1 VIPPEEPQTPD
12 SAPNGESRASSAP
25 SEELEDRLEEG
36 ATPEPAEDAR
46 IISAE
51 EMTYL
56 EQLQRLQAE
65 FTNFRRRIQREKAE
79 WDIRA
84 KGEVL
89 TGLLPILDALDR
101 ARSFWET
108 HPPDADAEG
117 LLLTLTRLE
126 DYARSVGLERQ
137 PTDAGTPFDANGH
150 EALLTSPSE
159 EYPEGTILETLQ
171 PGYLF
176 RGLLLRPARVRV
188 SRGPA
193 VEPS

>member
-1 VIPPEEPQTPD
+1 MIPPEEPQTPD
-12 SAPNGESRASSAP
+12 SAPNDESPGAP
-25 SEELEDRLEEG
+25 APAEDRAEPWETP
-36 ATPEPAEDAR
+36 ASPEPAEDAR

-79 WDIRA
+79 WEVRA

-89 TGLLPILDALDR
+89 TGLLPILDAIDR
-101 ARSFWET
+101 ARLSWQT
-108 HPPDADAEG
+108 HPPDRDAEG
-117 LLLTLTRLE
+117 LLLILTRLE
-126 DYARSVGLERQ
+126 DYAKAAGLETQ
-137 PTDAGTPFDANGH
+137 PTDAGTLFDAHEH

-171 PGYLF
+171 PGFLYH
-176 RGLLLRPARVRV
+176 GLLLRPARVRV

-193 VEPS
+193 VEPA